1 MDEQMKRVAIVALIL
16 IAIFSGI
23 AIAYVLKVYN
33 MSAATQQRNL
43 RLYRDAAATQVI
55 PLTYAWTD
63 LISEGTSLNLWAR
76 NDGNIAGNFTLSV
89 VNTINATVS
98 ISVDTFMNLT
108 PGEIRPTSLL
118 FTNVTA
124 DATGVSW
131 QIIVNTNPP

>member
-33 MSAATQQRNL
+33 MSASTQQRNL

-55 PLTYAWTD
+55 PLTYVWAD
-63 LISEGTSLNLWAR
+63 LISEGAQLNLWAR
-76 NDGNIAGNFTLSV
+76 NDGNIAANFTISV
-89 VNTINATVS
+89 LNSVNCTVS
-98 ISVDTFMNLT
+98 ISVDTFMNMN
-108 PGEIRPTSLL
+108 PGEIRATSLI

-124 DATGVSW
+124 EAPGVSW
-131 QIIVNTNPP
+131 QMQVNTNPP